1 MPESISAELLSILR
15 CPATGTPLR
24 MDEDFLVNADGT
36 RRYETVAGIPILL
49 PDDVDATH
57 SGYMQ
62 IWEENRRLALAAG
75 TIADREIDEFL
86 DGMIVPTCGNLFHGV
101 RLRGDYPLGEMPEFA
116 RSPVLE
122 IGCNWGRWAIGGA
135 RKGMRVIGVDIH
147 LKSLLCASHLA
158 KKLAPQNRPLFVVAD
173 ARRLPLADG
182 SMGGVFSYSVLQ
194 HFSQENC
201 ASILSEVRRVMSP
214 NSRSVIQMAHS
225 GGIRARIAKRAGPDF
240 GIRCQ
245 AVSGAGTHA
254 YVRTADRAFA
264 VEGRLFSRPEC
275 ACPGLAICAAR
286 ETRDHRGRGDPPGR
300 KPLHSALA
308 QAQRQCVCRVGEN
321 PRRIKDPPLRPLRYL
336 ACASVRS
343 VA

>member
-1 MPESISAELLSILR
+1 
-15 CPATGTPLR
+15 

-62 IWEENRRLALAAG
+62 IREENRRLALAAG

-158 KKLAPQNRPLFVVAD
+158 KKLAPQNKPLFVVAD

-225 GGIRARIAKRAGPDF
+225 GGIRARIAKRAGPDSEF
-240 GIRCQ
+240 DVRRYPVRELTHMFERQIGPSQWKVDCFLGLNVHARDWRFAPPARRGIIAAAEILQ
-245 AVSGAGTHA
+245 AASRFIPHLRKLSDSV
-254 YVRTADRAFA
+254 F
-264 VEGRLFSRPEC
+264 VESVK
-275 ACPGLAICAAR
+275 
-286 ETRDHRGRGDPPGR
+286 TRDG
-300 KPLHSALA
+300 
-308 QAQRQCVCRVGEN
+308 
-321 PRRIKDPPLRPLRYL
+321 
-336 ACASVRS
+336 
-343 VA
+343 